1 LVLIDSFRLFKV
13 NISSISLQACQV
25 AVRLAREAN
34 LRRNIKIDWR
44 NLYSINSRQL
54 QDYNFNF
61 LATSAAHSELF
72 NLKIILLALKLRI
85 SSVLCSQS
93 IFDYVKALKLFQ
105 MPKRKESVFANG
117 RLEQD
122 PEADKNIQ
130 LVKRNVYFLDVPQ
143 MTEVEREVAIGIY
156 IVFEKSDNP
165 IYDFMLF
172 HRQM

>member
-1 LVLIDSFRLFKV
+1 M
-13 NISSISLQACQV
+13 
-25 AVRLAREAN
+25 
-34 LRRNIKIDWR
+34 
-44 NLYSINSRQL
+44 
-54 QDYNFNF
+54 
-61 LATSAAHSELF
+61 
-72 NLKIILLALKLRI
+72 
-85 SSVLCSQS
+85 
-93 IFDYVKALKLFQ
+93 KALKLFQ

-143 MTEVEREVAIGIY
+143 MTEVEREAAIGIY